1 MPSSPVTATATESWP
16 FPDEK
21 VDLTRQ
27 HGHPRNPRTRSGGFY
42 EGLNPKTPGVAG
54 FTPAG
59 GVTQIHPHFGP
70 TPIFSF
76 ASNPIRVL
84 MSSPIPRGGPR

>member
-1 MPSSPVTATATESWP
+1 MTATATESWP

-27 HGHPRNPRTRSGGFY
+27 HGHPRKPPDPFRGFLC
-42 EGLNPKTPGVAG
+42 EDSIRRLPVLQGLA
-54 FTPAG
+54 PAG

-70 TPIFSF
+70 TRFLLVCLESDSGTDVFPD
-76 ASNPIRVL
+76 P
-84 MSSPIPRGGPR
+84 